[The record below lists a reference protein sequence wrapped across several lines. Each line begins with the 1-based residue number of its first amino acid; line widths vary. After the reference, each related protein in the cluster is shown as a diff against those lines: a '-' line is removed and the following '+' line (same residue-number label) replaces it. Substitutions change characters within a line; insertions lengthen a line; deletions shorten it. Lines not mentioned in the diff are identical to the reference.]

1 MLNYFIIGCGAGILL
16 YLIKL
21 TVFYVLTSSHWTKW
35 IRNMFHSGPIGLIAL
50 DIAAGTIISSAI
62 ATAGAGGLVVL
73 FVLIG
78 FSLASIV
85 YIVGHITITKSKEYY
100 NNWGIS

>member
-1 MLNYFIIGCGAGILL
+1 MLNYFLIGAGAGILL

-21 TVFYVLTSSHWTKW
+21 AIFYVMTSSRYTHW
-35 IRNMFHSGPIGLIAL
+35 IRDMFHSGPIGLIAL
-50 DIAAGTIISSAI
+50 DILAGTIISSTV

-78 FSLASIV
+78 FSLASMI
-85 YIVGHITITKSKEYY
+85 YIVTHLAINKGKSLY
-100 NNWGIS
+100 NEWSNI

>member
-1 MLNYFIIGCGAGILL
+1 MLNYFFIGSGAGILL

-21 TVFYVLTSSHWTKW
+21 AVFYVLTSSRYTRWV
-35 IRNMFHSGPIGLIAL
+35 RAMFHSGPIGLIAL
-50 DIAAGTIISSAI
+50 DFLAGIVIGSTI

-78 FSLASIV
+78 FMLASII
-85 YIVGHITITKSKEYY
+85 YILIHLTISKGTELYY
-100 NNWGIS
+100 DWRY